1 MDNDSE
7 LKEYEFEFN
16 KKISH
21 YRISEDKDFRITYS
35 KAG

>member
-16 KKISH
+16 KI
-21 YRISEDKDFRITYS
+21 ISEVTEKCNVKLRD
-35 KAG
+35 